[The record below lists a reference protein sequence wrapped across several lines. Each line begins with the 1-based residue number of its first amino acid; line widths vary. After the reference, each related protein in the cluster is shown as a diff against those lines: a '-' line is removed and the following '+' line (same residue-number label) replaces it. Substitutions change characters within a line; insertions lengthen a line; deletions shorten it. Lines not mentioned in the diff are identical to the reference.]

1 MIVGMGIDLTEVPR
15 IAGMVERWGERFTR
29 RIFTDGERAYASSR
43 SNAASHLAA
52 RFAAKEAT
60 LKALGVPPGLSWH
73 EIEVVGGGNEPPL
86 LVLRGE
92 ALAAANK
99 LGTVR
104 MHLTLTHT
112 AEVAAA
118 VVVAEAE

>member
-1 MIVGMGIDLTEVPR
+1 MIVGMGIDLAEVPR
-15 IAGMVERWGERFTR
+15 IASMVKRWGDRFVR
-29 RIFTDGERAYASSR
+29 RVFTDGEREYAQSR
-43 SNAASHLAA
+43 GNAATHLAA

-60 LKALGVPPGLSWH
+60 LKALGVPAGLSWH

-86 LVLRGE
+86 LVLRGQ

-104 MHLTLTHT
+104 LHLTLTHT

-118 VVVAEAE
+118 VVVAESE